1 MLSLRQVVR
10 IDEEKCNGCGDCL
23 TACAEGA
30 LELVDGK
37 ARLVSE
43 VYCDGLGTCIGICPE
58 GAITTE
64 EREAPPF
71 DEEATCDHL
80 AALWSRGEEQ
90 LEVLPDCPST
100 QVQEFEVG
108 DPDEQG
114 PLPAGS
120 PLRHWPIKLKLV
132 PPGAPFL
139 RDADLI
145 LAADC
150 TGFVWPDLRR
160 ELRARSAVLIGC
172 PRSDDHRSAQKRLID
187 ILLAAAPRSLTVVH
201 MEAPCCSW
209 HWQMAQEA
217 VAIAGRPIA
226 LWRRVIGP
234 DGRLAEEKRSES

>member
-1 MLSLRQVVR
+1 MLSLRQVVK

-37 ARLVSE
+37 ARLIGE
-43 VYCDGLGTCIGICPE
+43 IYCDGLGACTGICPE

-71 DEEATCDHL
+71 DEEAVCNHL
-80 AALWSRGEEQ
+80 AELWSRGEGQ
-90 LEVLPDCPST
+90 LEESPDYPSMR
-100 QVQEFEVG
+100 VQEFAVAEVIQ
-108 DPDEQG
+108 EG
-114 PLPAGS
+114 PSARPA
-120 PLRHWPIKLKLV
+120 LRHWPIKLKLV

-139 RDADLI
+139 RGADLI

-160 ELRARSAVLIGC
+160 ELRARSALLIGC
-172 PRSDDHRSAQKRLID
+172 PRSDDHQFARKRLID
-187 ILLAAAPRSLTVVH
+187 ILQIAVPRSLTVVH

-217 VAIAGRPIA
+217 VAIAGLPIP

-234 DGRLAEEKRSES
+234 DGRLAEEERSES